1 MGILKVNL
9 PDDIEKKFREYAMKR
24 FGYSRGAL
32 STATGQLVSEF
43 VRKESMKEEMKKIT
57 EKEIK
62 NPVEAIKGLLSH
74 VKNKT
79 SVELQHEASR
89 YRAKMAMHGVSGR
102 KHISRSRA
110 R

>member
-24 FGYSRGAL
+24 YGYSRGSL
-32 STATGQLVSEF
+32 SRATKQLVSEF
-43 VRKESMKEEMKKIT
+43 VKRESLKEEMKKIA

-74 VKNKT
+74 VKGKT
-79 SVELQHEASR
+79 SVELQHEVAE
-89 YRAKMAMHGVSGR
+89 YRAKMAMHGVSRR
-102 KHISRSRA
+102 KHIP
-110 R
+110 